1 MITTMMKMVV
11 MMVMMMTMMT
21 MMMMM
26 MMMIKRMETVGGGVE
41 LQSEIGLDSLPYR
54 YHSKHGQ

>member
-1 MITTMMKMVV
+1 MITTMLMMVVMMKMVV
-11 MMVMMMTMMT
+11 MT
-21 MMMMM
+21 MMMMT

>member
-1 MITTMMKMVV
+1 MLMMVVMMKMVV
-11 MMVMMMTMMT
+11 MMMV
-21 MMMMM
+21 
-26 MMMIKRMETVGGGVE
+26 MMIKRMETVGGGVE

>member
-1 MITTMMKMVV
+1 MITTMTMMVVMMKMVV
-11 MMVMMMTMMT
+11 MMMMV
-21 MMMMM
+21 
-26 MMMIKRMETVGGGVE
+26 MIKRMETVGGGVE